1 MTQFER
7 IVERSMWNGRQAG
20 SRRQLRFARATIDS
34 SSLVYFLV
42 RGSACCRPVK
52 GTRVWLG
59 RCCLRAAFSWGDC
72 CLSLTL
78 LMASGMG
85 DLVGCVARNCRAIN
99 TASSGR
105 SPCLLACPKSLE
117 ISAGAGNAVLVLLRT
132 VRSVA
137 V

>member
-1 MTQFER
+1 MTQSER
-7 IVERSMWNGRQAG
+7 IVERSMWNGCQTG

-78 LMASGMG
+78 LMTSGMG
-85 DLVGCVARNCRAIN
+85 DLVGCVACNCVAIN
-99 TASSGR
+99 SASSGR
-105 SPCLLACPKSLE
+105 SLGLLVCPSTLE
-117 ISAGAGNAVLVLLRT
+117 ISAGAGNAVLVFLRT
-132 VRSVA
+132 ARSVA